1 MKKTALAIVGLT
13 LMAGTPYMASA
24 DMHEM
29 HGKQGS
35 EFCEKHC
42 KVEKLTQQVN
52 DLTKEIEGTKA
63 AAKKPGSDKIA
74 TLVAR
79 QKEADAKVKKQAGEL
94 AKLQA
99 DLEKANKELAEIQ
112 AK

>member
-13 LMAGTPYMASA
+13 LMAGTPYVASA

-29 HGKQGS
+29 HGKIGS

-52 DLTKEIEGTKA
+52 DLTKEIDATKA
-63 AAKKPGSDKIA
+63 AAKKPGSDKIT
-74 TLVAR
+74 TLMAR
-79 QKEADAKVKKQAGEL
+79 QKEAEAKVKKQAEEL

-99 DLEKANKELAEIQ
+99 ELDKTSKELADIQ